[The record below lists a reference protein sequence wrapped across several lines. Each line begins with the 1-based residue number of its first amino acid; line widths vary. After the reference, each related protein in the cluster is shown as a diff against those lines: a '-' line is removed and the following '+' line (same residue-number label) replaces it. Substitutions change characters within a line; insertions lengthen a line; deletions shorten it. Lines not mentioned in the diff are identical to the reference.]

1 MSKTFQE
8 SPVRLQST
16 DQLLQAEKTFY
27 KNQKIIISCNNCNKD
42 FVQRLGYLIKQN
54 NFVCKNCKIS
64 KARKN
69 WKTNID
75 SFAHTKIATEQELQN
90 FCKDYGKLNQIVD
103 CECTKC
109 QKVFSKKARFITF
122 PLLCG
127 SCSRIVK
134 QEAYLSSRTE
144 VDKREAVLRR
154 EETNLKKYGYKYAM
168 QDANKKSQIVET
180 FNERY
185 GNFYDFIHKKFQEKY
200 MVENPSQVQSVQS
213 KRHRKV
219 VYENLTFDSNLE
231 LDFYKYLVSKGL
243 VLGKDFEM
251 QKKYPKTYTGW
262 KSKEHFTFVDF
273 YLIATGTWIE
283 CKGKHFFDKNGEA
296 KLVYGEKSEKYKDL
310 YKARLYNWKSKLSF
324 LRAEKIKIVT
334 EEADFDSV
342 FEHLEK

>member
-1 MSKTFQE
+1 
-8 SPVRLQST
+8 
-16 DQLLQAEKTFY
+16 
-27 KNQKIIISCNNCNKD
+27 
-42 FVQRLGYLIKQN
+42 
-54 NFVCKNCKIS
+54 
-64 KARKN
+64 
-69 WKTNID
+69 
-75 SFAHTKIATEQELQN
+75 
-90 FCKDYGKLNQIVD
+90 
-103 CECTKC
+103 
-109 QKVFSKKARFITF
+109 
-122 PLLCG
+122 
-127 SCSRIVK
+127 
-134 QEAYLSSRTE
+134 
-144 VDKREAVLRR
+144 
-154 EETNLKKYGYKYAM
+154 M